1 MTTTTALLDDAQ
13 AGDEHAFLA
22 LIGPHRRA
30 IEVHCYRMLGSLDD
44 AEDAV
49 QEVLV
54 RAWRALGRFERRAS
68 IGTWLYRIAT
78 NTCLDELDRRP
89 RRPQAM
95 VDPYPEDRL
104 AEVAD
109 EPLADPAARYAQR
122 EGMELALLTAIQ
134 RLPGRQRAILILRDV
149 LGWTAP
155 ETADLL
161 GSTTAAVN
169 SALQRARVT
178 IDEQRPAHSPRA
190 AGPRDAALLRRY
202 IGAWQANDVDGLIAL
217 LRDDATAIMPPR
229 PDLHGARTIAEFFG
243 TMDMTCQ
250 ALTAT
255 AANHQPAIAVR
266 TQRPDGGSDPHRLL
280 VLDVDGDR
288 VTALRV
294 YFDAAALE
302 RCGV

>member
-1 MTTTTALLDDAQ
+1 MTMTSALLDDAQ
-13 AGDEHAFLA
+13 AGDEHAFVA

-30 IEVHCYRMLGSLDD
+30 IEVHCYRMLGSIED

-54 RAWRALGRFERRAS
+54 RAWRAVGRFERRAS

-89 RRPQAM
+89 RRPEPL
-95 VDPYPEDRL
+95 VDPYPEERL
-104 AEVAD
+104 AEFAA

-161 GSTTAAVN
+161 DSTTAAVN
-169 SALQRARVT
+169 SALQRARIT
-178 IDEQRPAHSPRA
+178 IDEQLPARSPTA
-190 AGPRDAALLRRY
+190 AGPGDAALLRRY
-202 IGAWQANDVDGLIAL
+202 IDAWQRNDVDGLVAL

-229 PDLHGARTIAEFFG
+229 PDLLGARAIAEFFG
-243 TMDMTCQ
+243 TMDMRQQT
-250 ALTAT
+250 LTPAC
-255 AANHQPAIAVR
+255 ANHQPAIAVR
-266 TQRPDGGSDPHRLL
+266 THNPDGSSEPHRLL
-280 VLDVDGDR
+280 VLDVDDDR
-288 VTALRV
+288 VAALRV
-294 YFDAAALE
+294 YFDRHVLE

>member
-1 MTTTTALLDDAQ
+1 MATTTALLDDAQ

-22 LIGPHRRA
+22 LVAPHRRA
-30 IEVHCYRMLGSLDD
+30 IEVHCYRMLGSVHD
-44 AEDAV
+44 AEDAL

-89 RRPQAM
+89 RRPEPV

-104 AEVAD
+104 AEVA

-161 GSTTAAVN
+161 DSTVTAVN
-169 SALQRARVT
+169 SALQRARAT
-178 IDEQRPAHSPRA
+178 IDEQLPARSVTA
-190 AGPRDAALLRRY
+190 AGPHDAALLRRY
-202 IGAWQANDVDGLIAL
+202 IDAWQRNDVDGLVAL

-229 PDLHGARTIAEFFG
+229 PDLLGARAIAEFFA
-243 TMDMTCQ
+243 TKDMTTQ
-250 ALTAT
+250 TLSATTA
-255 AANHQPAIAVR
+255 NRQPAIAVR
-266 TQRPDGGSDPHRLL
+266 AREADGLLHAHRLL
-280 VLDVDGDR
+280 VLDIDGDR
-288 VTALRV
+288 VATVRV
-294 YFDAAALE
+294 YFEADVLE